1 MCVSC
6 SFSFSLHHSLV
17 EWVVNFS
24 FLTDQEFEAQ
34 RGQEVCPRS
43 QLESARA
50 SLLKY
55 IKNNCSNFKLRIIRY
70 GMKNPGIIIF
80 LNKVIFILIY

>member
-34 RGQEVCPRS
+34 RGQEICPRS

-55 IKNNCSNFKLRIIRY
+55 I
-70 GMKNPGIIIF
+70 
-80 LNKVIFILIY
+80 